1 MTMSQF
7 RLRLTSP
14 MGSDELPLADFLVAE
29 LDRQYGV
36 GRTLGKRWV
45 EAVSIIPMLDGLDEV
60 PTAKRGL
67 CLDRINEYR
76 RSHTSVKFVVACRQA
91 EYAELS
97 ADVDAHSAAVV
108 QKLKRAD
115 AETYIAKH
123 DAFRGLRLALN
134 AAPELWEVM
143 DIPLILWVAA
153 FAFENLDEE
162 DLARNPVVGLP
173 EKMRAMLWDRYV
185 DRMLQRGD
193 LKPGRRGPS
202 FAFDDTKR

>member
-14 MGSDELPLADFLVAE
+14 DGVRMNYLSPISWWLNWTGSMV
-29 LDRQYGV
+29 LDALWESAGWKTHR
-36 GRTLGKRWV
+36 R
-45 EAVSIIPMLDGLDEV
+45 SMLDGLDEV

-108 QKLKRAD
+108 QKLKGPMPRP
-115 AETYIAKH
+115 TS
-123 DAFRGLRLALN
+123 LN
-134 AAPELWEVM
+134 T
-143 DIPLILWVAA
+143 
-153 FAFENLDEE
+153 
-162 DLARNPVVGLP
+162 
-173 EKMRAMLWDRYV
+173 MLS
-185 DRMLQRGD
+185 GD
-193 LKPGRRGPS
+193 CGWL
-202 FAFDDTKR
+202 